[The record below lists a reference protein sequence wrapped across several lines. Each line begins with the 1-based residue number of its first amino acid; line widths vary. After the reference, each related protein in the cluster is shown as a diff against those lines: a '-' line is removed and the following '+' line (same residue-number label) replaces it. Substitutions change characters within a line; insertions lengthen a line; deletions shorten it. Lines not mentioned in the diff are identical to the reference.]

1 MDHLET
7 RDDSEKANTAPD
19 VQGSPNRVL
28 ETVETTMGEDPD
40 EDELDALLAE
50 SSLPQTV
57 TSRALPLHT
66 APTQDDPFADEMEAM
81 ADMED
86 MW

>member
-1 MDHLET
+1 M
-7 RDDSEKANTAPD
+7 
-19 VQGSPNRVL
+19 
-28 ETVETTMGEDPD
+28 
-40 EDELDALLAE
+40 
-50 SSLPQTV
+50 
-57 TSRALPLHT
+57 HT